1 MRRPGLAMAA
11 AALCL
16 AAGPVHAQ
24 NFFERLFGITPSRPG
39 PPPVLYPTVPPSESL
54 PQDEAPRRPAPPPV
68 QARPGSIR
76 APSDDS
82 VIGRDLKQNGSNGT
96 LRIERTG
103 RGDLKARLVLAGRRA
118 AQSVET
124 CTVEL
129 GGAEGVALISQGRPD
144 GAGRYQ
150 VQDPTCPLQ
159 LDLLD
164 EAVLVKGP
172 ADICVFQA
180 ASCQSD
186 PSGVWGPEPAQLL
199 GRVKDYESQ
208 RASADRIVR
217 DNYKVMTQRARPE
230 GVRPIVAEQ
239 AAFSADRE
247 MMCQNYAREGTTS
260 FCNAKFTEA
269 RALALAT
276 RLGVTTTASTGSSE
290 SRARRRASDPY
301 SLPSSDELMQR
312 PSDDE

>member
-1 MRRPGLAMAA
+1 MRRPGLAMVAM
-11 AALCL
+11 ALCL

-24 NFFERLFGITPSRPG
+24 NFFERLFGITPSRPT
-39 PPPVLYPTVPPSESL
+39 PPPVLYPSAPPSDSL
-54 PQDEAPRRPAPPPV
+54 PQEEAPRRAAPSPV
-68 QARPGSIR
+68 QARPTSIR

-124 CTVEL
+124 CTVQL
-129 GGAEGVALISQGRPD
+129 GGADGVPLVSQGRPD
-144 GAGRYQ
+144 GTARYQ

-159 LDLLD
+159 LDFLD

-172 ADICVFQA
+172 ADICVFQT

-217 DNYKVMTQRARPE
+217 ENYKVMTQRARPE

-247 MMCQNYAREGTTS
+247 MMCQNYSREGTTS

-290 SRARRRASDPY
+290 PRSRRRTDPY
-301 SLPSSDELMQR
+301 GLPTSDELMQK
-312 PSDDE
+312 PSDDD